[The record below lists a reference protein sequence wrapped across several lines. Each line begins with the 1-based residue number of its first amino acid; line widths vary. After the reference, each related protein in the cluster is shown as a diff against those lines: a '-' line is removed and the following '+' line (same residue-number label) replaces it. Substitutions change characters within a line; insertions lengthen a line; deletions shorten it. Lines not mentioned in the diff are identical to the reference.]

1 VLKIRIE
8 RKDAGFALGGGSRK
22 RSKAGIGISQRGS
35 QMISHWKWKCEQC
48 GYEFVLTSVHMPA
61 ACRRCGADW
70 FLKVG
75 EVSREVKAE

>member
-1 VLKIRIE
+1 MVQKVKE
-8 RKDAGFALGGGSRK
+8 AEDAGFALGKIRKGSR
-22 RSKAGIGISQRGS
+22 AGIGISQRGS

-75 EVSREVKAE
+75 EVSRVAKAE